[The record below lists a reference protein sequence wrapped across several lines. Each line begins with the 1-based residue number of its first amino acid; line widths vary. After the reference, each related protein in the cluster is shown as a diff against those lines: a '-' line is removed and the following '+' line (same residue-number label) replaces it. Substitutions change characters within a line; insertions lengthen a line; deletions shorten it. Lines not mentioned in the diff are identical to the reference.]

1 MRKARLIYVALFGL
15 AGALGGVVLLL
26 HNSGWAQQTTLPL
39 LRPLPPPAFPPTIVT
54 LTPMEQLGKDMLYD
68 TTLSNPEGYACAQCH
83 IPTAGFTGPSSVV
96 NAISG
101 PQPGVVLGRVSNRR
115 PQSYTYA
122 AFSPYGPVFNAT
134 LATWLGGTFWDGRTR
149 DNAHQAQQPPLNPV
163 EMDNT
168 PTNGIY
174 PPVFGGYSALLA
186 QKLQSRPYTPLIQQ
200 IFGANV
206 FTTYTPQ
213 QVFQLIFAQ
222 GVAVYQGT
230 GEVCGFSSKYDASI
244 YGVPPKTLYTL
255 SASEER
261 GRILYGVGPNPT
273 NDPTYGGAQCFQ
285 CHSSA
290 ALATAL
296 PSVTALAGGRE
307 LFTMFCYAN
316 IGTPKNLTM
325 PFYKM
330 TDNLV
335 GGCSTNPHG
344 CNSLGINYIDYGLG
358 ANPNPAPDGTVFN
371 NPATNAQ
378 FLGLFKTPS
387 NRDVDL
393 RPTPTFVKAYMHNG
407 VHKSLQKVVHFY
419 NTRNLTTQPGE
430 VIDFTKPNPYAGL
443 VGTPLWPPPEVLANV
458 QNAIGF
464 TPAQAAA
471 AGTTGV
477 TAENGQVGN
486 LGLTA
491 SQEADV
497 VNFLKILSDF
507 YTPPNPVANPV
518 TAYVAP

>member
-15 AGALGGVVLLL
+15 AGALGGGALLL
-26 HNSGWAQQTTLPL
+26 HNSGWGQTLQQVGAIGG
-39 LRPLPPPAFPPTIVT
+39 PLPPPAFPPNIVT

-83 IPTAGFTGPSSVV
+83 IPTAGFTGPSSIV
-96 NAISG
+96 NLISG
-101 PQPGVVLGRVSNRR
+101 PQPGVVTGRFSNRK
-115 PQSYTYA
+115 PQSYVYA

-149 DNAHQAQQPPLNPV
+149 DNAHQAQQPPINPV
-163 EMDNT
+163 EMANT

-174 PPVFGGYSALLA
+174 PPVFGGYPALLA
-186 QKLQSRPYTPLIQQ
+186 QKLQSRPYTPLIKQ

-261 GRILYGVGPNPT
+261 GRLLYFGLSPSPV
-273 NDPTYGGAQCFQ
+273 GGAQCFQ

-290 ALATAL
+290 ALDAVL
-296 PSVTALAGGRE
+296 PTPLAGGRE

-316 IGTPKNLTM
+316 IGTPKNYGM
-325 PFYKM
+325 PFYLM
-330 TDNLV
+330 TDNAP
-335 GGCSTNPHG
+335 GGCASNPNG
-344 CNSLGINYIDYGLG
+344 CNPLGANYIDYGLG

-371 NPATNAQ
+371 NPATNALY
-378 FLGLFKTPS
+378 LGLFKTPS

-393 RPTPTFVKAYMHNG
+393 RPSPNFVKAYMHNG
-407 VHKSLQKVVHFY
+407 VHKSLQAVVHFY
-419 NTRNLTTQPGE
+419 NTRNIAVNAAGQQFAFDLRHPDTIPPGYTR
-430 VIDFTKPNPYAGL
+430 I
-443 VGTPLWPPPEVLANV
+443 WPPPEVLANV
-458 QNAIGF
+458 QNVIGY

-477 TAENGQVGN
+477 IAENGQIGN

-507 YTPPNPVANPV
+507 YTAPNPVANP
-518 TAYVAP
+518 TTPYVAP